1 MEWNDILKTI
11 CEILLFPVISDLSIW
26 LCVFINAKIN
36 EIKQKTKDETSKKY
50 LDMLNTTIT
59 DAVLT
64 TTQTYVE
71 SLKKQ
76 GSFDKEA
83 QLYAFQMT
91 YEAVMKLLTEEAEE
105 YLTESLGDLDT
116 YITNR
121 IEAEVKMTKGI

>member
-1 MEWNDILKTI
+1 MEWNEILKVV
-11 CEILLFPVISDLSIW
+11 CEVLLFPVISALSIW

-36 EIKQKTKDETSKKY
+36 EIKQKTKDETTKKY
-50 LDMLNTTIT
+50 LDMLNATIT

-76 GSFDKEA
+76 GSFDAEA
-83 QLYAFQMT
+83 QQYAFKMT
-91 YEAVMKLLTEEAEE
+91 YEAIMKLLTEEAEE

-121 IEAEVKMTKGI
+121 IEAEVKLTKGI